1 MIRSGGVFD
10 VPGKQE
16 QIAQLDQKAA
26 DPGIWEDPQ
35 VAQQMMR
42 QLFELKDMVAAW
54 DGLAQR
60 VEDGLELL
68 ALAEAEGDVETEQA
82 IAVDAE
88 EILSLIHI

>member
-1 MIRSGGVFD
+1 
-10 VPGKQE
+10 
-16 QIAQLDQKAA
+16 
-26 DPGIWEDPQ
+26 
-35 VAQQMMR
+35 MMR

-88 EILSLIHI
+88 EIAAQLEAAQICAGLERPARPRRSDPGHPRGRRRY